1 MVSGPKLTRVNNQ
14 RASVVGPGRSSRGYL
29 AVVLVC
35 SLMAACSATDTSGSS
50 RSGSNSSPGASPVAT
65 SAEASAEG
73 AASQRA
79 LEAAASRARAEA
91 RAVARQEARQKAQR
105 AKKQKA
111 RELFRTLRA
120 VRRSNPLAN
129 RPWGNYYGDG
139 DQAWGPYESASG
151 ETRSLLGKIV
161 LQPRSKWFGE
171 WIPDGEIEGK
181 IRDYIANAQ
190 AGNPNAL
197 VQLATFRLKP
207 WEHNACRS
215 LPSAAQAAG
224 YRAWTDGLARGIG
237 DSPVAI
243 TLQADGPFALCA
255 PGGSQAYSSL
265 IRYSAQVLGS
275 LPNAAVYIDA
285 GAEDWLRGDPEE
297 ALRLLVPA
305 GVEYVRGFSMNNTHY
320 NSTEAEVAFGAEVVE
335 ALAARGIKDKHFVVN
350 TSSNGKPFPGHTYS
364 GKGHFDNAD
373 LCRSLDD
380 TTCVTLGIPPTTKV
394 ADPAWGMSKA
404 NRRKAALYADA
415 FMWIGRPWLFMQ
427 ADPFDLQRALQLVRT
442 WPYEEYAVYPSQ

>member
-1 MVSGPKLTRVNNQ
+1 MSLR
-14 RASVVGPGRSSRGYL
+14 RHARWRSTA

-35 SLMAACSATDTSGSS
+35 SLMAACSATDPSGSS
-50 RSGSNSSPGASPVAT
+50 PSDSDGSPGTTPS
-65 SAEASAEG
+65 EASAKED
-73 AASQRA
+73 AVSLRVV
-79 LEAAASRARAEA
+79 EAAAARARAAA
-91 RAVARQEARQKAQR
+91 RAVARREARQEARR
-105 AKKQKA
+105 ARRAAA
-111 RELFRTLRA
+111 RETLRTLHA
-120 VRRSNPLAN
+120 VRRANPLAN

-139 DQAWGPYESASG
+139 DQAWGPYASASG
-151 ETRSLLGKIV
+151 ETRELLGKIV

-171 WIPDGEIEGK
+171 WIGDGEIEGK

-190 AGNPNAL
+190 DGDPEAL

-207 WEHNACRS
+207 WEHDACRS
-215 LPSAAQAAG
+215 VPSAAQAAG

-255 PGGSQAYSSL
+255 PGGSQAYSDL
-265 IRYSAQVLGS
+265 IRYSAQKLGA

-285 GAEDWLRGDPEE
+285 GAEDWLGGDVEE
-297 ALRLLVPA
+297 ALRLLIPA

-320 NSTEAEVAFGAEVVE
+320 NSTELEVAFGAEVVE
-335 ALAARGIKDKHFVVN
+335 ALAARGITDKHFVVN
-350 TSSNGKPFPGHTYS
+350 TSSNGKPFPGSTYA

-373 LCRSLDD
+373 VCRSLDD

-394 ADPAWGMSKA
+394 ADPAWGMSEA
-404 NRRKAALYADA
+404 NRRSAALYADA

-442 WPYEEYAVYPSQ
+442 WPYEDYAVYPSP

>member
-1 MVSGPKLTRVNNQ
+1 M
-14 RASVVGPGRSSRGYL
+14 
-29 AVVLVC
+29 C
-35 SLMAACSATDTSGSS
+35 SLLAACSATGYL
-50 RSGSNSSPGASPVAT
+50 RVRASPARTARPGTAAGAT
-65 SAEASAEG
+65 RAAASAEG
-73 AASQRA
+73 AVSPQVI
-79 LEAAASRARAEA
+79 EAAATRARAAA
-91 RAVARQEARQKAQR
+91 RAAARREARQEARR
-105 AKKQKA
+105 AKKAAGRKVI
-111 RELFRTLRA
+111 RTLRA
-120 VRRSNPLAN
+120 VRRANPLAN

-139 DQAWGPYESASG
+139 DQAWGPYQSASG
-151 ETRSLLGKIV
+151 ETRALLGKIV
-161 LQPRSKWFGE
+161 LQPRSKWFGA

-207 WEHNACRS
+207 WEHDACRS
-215 LPSAAQAAG
+215 LPSAAQATG
-224 YRAWTDGLARGIG
+224 YRAWTDALARGIG

-255 PGGSQAYSSL
+255 PGGSQSYSSL

-285 GAEDWLRGDPEE
+285 GAEDWLGGDPEE
-297 ALRLLVPA
+297 ALRLLIPA

-320 NSTEAEVAFGAEVVE
+320 NSTELEVAFGAEVVE

-350 TSSNGKPFPGHTYS
+350 TSSNGKPFPGSTYS

-380 TTCVTLGIPPTTKV
+380 TTCVTLGIPPTTHV
-394 ADPAWGMSKA
+394 SDPAWGMSEE
-404 NRRKAALYADA
+404 NRRKAALYVDA

-442 WPYEEYAVYPSQ
+442 WPYEEYAVYPSG

>member
-1 MVSGPKLTRVNNQ
+1 V
-14 RASVVGPGRSSRGYL
+14 
-29 AVVLVC
+29 
-35 SLMAACSATDTSGSS
+35 
-50 RSGSNSSPGASPVAT
+50 
-65 SAEASAEG
+65 
-73 AASQRA
+73 
-79 LEAAASRARAEA
+79 A
-91 RAVARQEARQKAQR
+91 RAVAKKEAKREAR
-105 AKKQKA
+105 KA
-111 RELFRTLRA
+111 RKKAARKVRQALLA
-120 VRRSNPLAN
+120 VRRANPLVG

-139 DQAWGPYESASG
+139 DQAWGPYQSASG
-151 ETRSLLGKIV
+151 ETRALLGKIV

-171 WIPDGEIEGK
+171 WIGDGEIEGK
-181 IRDYIANAQ
+181 VRDYIANAQ
-190 AGNPNAL
+190 AGDPDAL

-207 WEHNACRS
+207 WEHDACRS
-215 LPSAAQAAG
+215 VPSAAQAAG

-265 IRYSAQVLGS
+265 IRYSAQKLGA

-285 GAEDWLRGDPEE
+285 GAEDWLGGDVDE
-297 ALRLLVPA
+297 ALRLLIPA

-320 NSTEAEVAFGAEVVE
+320 NSTELEVAFGAAVVE
-335 ALAARGIKDKHFVVN
+335 ALAARGIEDKHFVVN
-350 TSSNGKPFPGHTYS
+350 TSSNGKPFPGSTYN

-394 ADPAWGMSKA
+394 ADPAWGMSEE

-442 WPYEEYAVYPSQ
+442 WPYEQYAVY